1 MKKLLCM
8 LLLLLFVSG
17 VFAQKVDYDLTKM
30 TGLMAYSFVFEVL
43 VDPESYRGDI
53 IKANGFFYR
62 GLSEFTGR
70 NFNYVMV
77 GDDTAC
83 CWQGLEFL
91 ISGVENTDENY
102 PAQNADIEVVGELKS
117 YDAAGYT
124 FFYLDVKE
132 VIEL

>member
-1 MKKLLCM
+1 MKKLLCILILM
-8 LLLLLFVSG
+8 LCATG

-30 TGLMAYSFVFEVL
+30 NGLMAYSFIFEVL
-43 VDPESYRGDI
+43 INPEEYRGDV

-70 NFNYVMV
+70 KFNYVMV

-91 ISGVENTDENY
+91 IDGVENIDENY
-102 PAQNADIEVVGELKS
+102 PEQNVDIEVTGELKS

-132 VIEL
+132 VIVL

>member
-1 MKKLLCM
+1 MKKLLCILILM
-8 LLLLLFVSG
+8 LCVSG
-17 VFAQKVDYDLTKM
+17 IFAQKVDYDLTKM
-30 TGLMAYSFVFEVL
+30 TGLMAYSFIFEVL
-43 VDPESYRGDI
+43 VNPEEYRGDV

-62 GLSEFTGR
+62 GISEFTGR
-70 NFNYVMV
+70 HFNYVMV

-91 ISGVENTDENY
+91 IDGVENIDENY
-102 PAQNADIEVVGELKS
+102 PEQNVDIEVTGELKS

-132 VIEL
+132 VVIL